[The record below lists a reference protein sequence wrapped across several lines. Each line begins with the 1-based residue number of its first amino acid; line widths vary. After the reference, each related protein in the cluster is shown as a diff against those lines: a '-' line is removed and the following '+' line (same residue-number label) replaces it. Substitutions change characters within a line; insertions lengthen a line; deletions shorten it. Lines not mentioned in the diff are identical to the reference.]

1 MAAEDFTALL
11 PLIIL
16 AGAALVVLLQSAI
29 KRSHITALLLTCLGF
44 AAAFVSMFYSA
55 EELPRQVT
63 SLLIIDQYAIFFMGL
78 ILFAAFAVAIFGY
91 NYLNLYLEN
100 REEFYIVLLL
110 ASLGSSVL
118 VASSN
123 FMSFFLGLEIL
134 TVSLYVMIG
143 YMRKNQF
150 SLEAGIKY
158 LILAA
163 ASSAFLLFGMA
174 LLYAETGTMNF
185 NGIANAIG
193 GLVQVKGIYILAGT
207 GMFLVGIGFK
217 LAVAPFHMWTP
228 DVYEGAPAPVTAFV
242 ATVSKGAMAALL
254 LRYFIA
260 IEGFEYKTIMLA
272 LSIIAIASMFIG
284 NILALLQK
292 NIKRI
297 LAYSSIAHLGYLLV
311 AFIAGGGLAA
321 EAVSIYL
328 VVYFVTTLGA
338 FGIISLLADKEG
350 EKFMLENYRG
360 LFWRRPWISLAFSG
374 MLLSLAGV
382 PLTAGFIGKFFV
394 LLAGVGTA
402 LWTLVII
409 LVINSAIGL
418 YYYIRIIATMFSRA
432 ESEIEQKPMALPVA
446 GSVVLAGL
454 TILLVYFGVYPVHLI
469 KLIRDMVL
477 AIS

>member
-1 MAAEDFTALL
+1 
-11 PLIIL
+11 
-16 AGAALVVLLQSAI
+16 
-29 KRSHITALLLTCLGF
+29 
-44 AAAFVSMFYSA
+44 MFYSA

-193 GLVQVKGIYILAGT
+193 GLVQV
-207 GMFLVGIGFK
+207 
-217 LAVAPFHMWTP
+217 
-228 DVYEGAPAPVTAFV
+228 
-242 ATVSKGAMAALL
+242 
-254 LRYFIA
+254 
-260 IEGFEYKTIMLA
+260 
-272 LSIIAIASMFIG
+272 
-284 NILALLQK
+284 
-292 NIKRI
+292 
-297 LAYSSIAHLGYLLV
+297 
-311 AFIAGGGLAA
+311 
-321 EAVSIYL
+321 
-328 VVYFVTTLGA
+328 
-338 FGIISLLADKEG
+338 
-350 EKFMLENYRG
+350 
-360 LFWRRPWISLAFSG
+360 
-374 MLLSLAGV
+374 
-382 PLTAGFIGKFFV
+382 
-394 LLAGVGTA
+394 
-402 LWTLVII
+402 
-409 LVINSAIGL
+409 
-418 YYYIRIIATMFSRA
+418 
-432 ESEIEQKPMALPVA
+432 
-446 GSVVLAGL
+446 
-454 TILLVYFGVYPVHLI
+454 
-469 KLIRDMVL
+469 
-477 AIS
+477 

>member
-1 MAAEDFTALL
+1 MSAEDFTALL

-16 AGAALVVLLQSAI
+16 AGASLVVLVQAAI
-29 KRSHITALLLTCLGF
+29 KRSHAISLILTCLGLI
-44 AAAFVSMFYSA
+44 AAFVSMFYSA
-55 EELPRQVT
+55 DELPRQVT
-63 SLLIIDQYAIFFMGL
+63 SLLIIDHYALFFTGL

-110 ASLGSSVL
+110 ASLGSAVL
-118 VASSN
+118 VASN
-123 FMSFFLGLEIL
+123 HFMSLFLGLELL

-143 YMRKNQF
+143 YLRSDRF

-174 LLYAETGTMNF
+174 LLYAETGTMEF
-185 NGIANAIG
+185 DGIAKAIG
-193 GLVQVKGIYILAGT
+193 GMLDIKGIYILAGT
-207 GMFLVGIGFK
+207 GMFLVGAGFK

-242 ATVSKGAMAALL
+242 ATVSKGAMAAIL
-254 LRYFIA
+254 LRYFFA
-260 IEGFEYKTIMLA
+260 VEGFEYTTIVLA
-272 LSIIAIASMFIG
+272 LSIIAVASMFLG

-292 NIKRI
+292 NIKRL
-297 LAYSSIAHLGYLLV
+297 LAYSSIAHLGYILV
-311 AFIAGGGLAA
+311 AFIAAGDLAV
-321 EAVSIYL
+321 EAVSVYL

-338 FGIISLLADKEG
+338 FGIIALLADKEG
-350 EKFMLENYRG
+350 EKFMLNHYRG

-418 YYYIRIIATMFSRA
+418 YYYIKVIATMFSRA
-432 ESEIEQKPMALPVA
+432 ESEPEQKPASIPAA
-446 GSVVLAGL
+446 GGAVLTGL
-454 TILLVYFGVYPVHLI
+454 TILLIYFGVYPVHLI
-469 KLIRDMVL
+469 RLIREMVL
-477 AIS
+477 GVL

>member
-1 MAAEDFTALL
+1 
-11 PLIIL
+11 
-16 AGAALVVLLQSAI
+16 
-29 KRSHITALLLTCLGF
+29 
-44 AAAFVSMFYSA
+44 
-55 EELPRQVT
+55 
-63 SLLIIDQYAIFFMGL
+63 
-78 ILFAAFAVAIFGY
+78 
-91 NYLNLYLEN
+91 
-100 REEFYIVLLL
+100 
-110 ASLGSSVL
+110 
-118 VASSN
+118 
-123 FMSFFLGLEIL
+123 
-134 TVSLYVMIG
+134 
-143 YMRKNQF
+143 
-150 SLEAGIKY
+150 
-158 LILAA
+158 
-163 ASSAFLLFGMA
+163 
-174 LLYAETGTMNF
+174 
-185 NGIANAIG
+185 
-193 GLVQVKGIYILAGT
+193 
-207 GMFLVGIGFK
+207 
-217 LAVAPFHMWTP
+217 
-228 DVYEGAPAPVTAFV
+228 
-242 ATVSKGAMAALL
+242 
-254 LRYFIA
+254 
-260 IEGFEYKTIMLA
+260 

>member
-1 MAAEDFTALL
+1 MAAEDFTALM

-16 AGAALVVLLQSAI
+16 AAAALVVLLQSAI
-29 KRSHITALLLTCLGF
+29 KRSHGTALILTCLGL
-44 AAAFVSMFYSA
+44 AAAFVSMFYA
-55 EELPRQVT
+55 ADELPRQVT
-63 SLLIIDQYAIFFMGL
+63 ALLIIDSYALFFTGL

-118 VASSN
+118 VSSN
-123 FMSFFLGLEIL
+123 HFMSFFLGLEIL

-143 YMRKNQF
+143 YMRKDHF

-174 LLYAETGTMNF
+174 LLYAETGTMEF

-193 GLVQVKGIYILAGT
+193 GLVEVKGIYILAGT
-207 GMFLVGIGFK
+207 ALFLVGAGFK

-260 IEGFEYKTIMLA
+260 VDGFEYTTILLA
-272 LSIIAIASMFIG
+272 LSIIAVASMFLG
-284 NILALLQK
+284 NILALMQK
-292 NIKRI
+292 NVKRI
-297 LAYSSIAHLGYLLV
+297 LAYSSIAHLGYILV
-311 AFIAGGGLAA
+311 AFIAGGERAV
-321 EAVSIYL
+321 EAVSLYL

-338 FGIISLLADKEG
+338 FGIISLLADQEG
-350 EKFMLENYRG
+350 EKFMLESYRG
-360 LFWRRPWISLAFSG
+360 MFWRRPWISLAFSG

-409 LVINSAIGL
+409 LVITSAIGL
-418 YYYIRIIATMFSRA
+418 YYYIKIIATMFSRVELEA
-432 ESEIEQKPMALPVA
+432 EQKPGALPVA
-446 GSVVLAGL
+446 GSTVLAGL
-454 TILLVYFGVYPVHLI
+454 TILLLYFGIYPVHLI
-469 KLIRDMVL
+469 RLIRDMVL